1 MFTGF
6 SDETFE
12 FFMAIKFNNNRE
24 FFHANHDLYVRA
36 LREPCLQLA
45 AALADAANA
54 LDPEID
60 TRPDKVVSRINRDL
74 RFSKDK
80 SPYRDYIWLAFR
92 RPGADRSTTLSAYV
106 DLGMEGMGCGI
117 GFYGNNKPLMNGL
130 RRQLRIDPG
139 QLLSVLPDA
148 NVYEQNISAVKRM
161 PLPEGL
167 PESLA
172 DWYRAK
178 GFYLTR
184 NIRDFSLIKSPE
196 IVDVLR
202 ASFKD
207 MEPMYHYIGS
217 LTPEE
222 GDE

>member
-45 AALADAANA
+45 AALAESANA

-60 TRPDKVVSRINRDL
+60 TRPEKVVARINRDL

-106 DLGMEGMGCGI
+106 DMGVEGMGCGI
-117 GFYGNNKPLMNGL
+117 GFYGENKPMMNGL
-130 RRQLRIDPG
+130 RRQLRTNPEAF
-139 QLLSVLPDA
+139 LSVLPDLS
-148 NVYEQNISAVKRM
+148 VYVPSISTAKRM
-161 PLPEGL
+161 AVPEGV
-167 PESLA
+167 PEALTE
-172 DWYRAK
+172 WYKAK

-184 NIRDFSLIKSPE
+184 TIHDFSLIKSPE
-196 IVDVLR
+196 LVDVLR
-202 ASFKD
+202 KSFAD
-207 MEPMYHYIGS
+207 MLPLYHYIGS
-217 LTPEE
+217 LTPET
-222 GDE
+222 GDK